1 MEILSKA
8 RSAVCDLL
16 KCWNQF
22 SLKSVIVFF
31 RSFKLAC
38 EMCVVTFQCTLQ
50 KKKKMLLTIIDVAI
64 SLRSM
69 LFCTLTRELFFWAT
83 LIQK

>member
-50 KKKKMLLTIIDVAI
+50 KKKKDA
-64 SLRSM
+64 
-69 LFCTLTRELFFWAT
+69 FDHH
-83 LIQK
+83 